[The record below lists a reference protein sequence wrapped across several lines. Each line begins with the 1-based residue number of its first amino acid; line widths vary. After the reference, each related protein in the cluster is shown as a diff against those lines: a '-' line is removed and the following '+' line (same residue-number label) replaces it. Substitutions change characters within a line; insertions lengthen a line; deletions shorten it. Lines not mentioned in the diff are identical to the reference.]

1 MIPDVITDWGPLI
14 ALAIGGLA
22 VLHRVE
28 AEKEG
33 AAEFDEVAD
42 GVMPPLQR
50 RLYWYLTGLGLIAG
64 VMILYPDSAT
74 TLNLQ
79 LGADRLATILFGIL
93 YALIGVGQAV
103 LFALWRY
110 RRLRLPPAS
119 AYPGALINDIG
130 TAFID
135 EAVFRGIVLGY
146 LVMATDAV
154 GFSSW
159 VAILAASILYVLV
172 TRVAAPGR
180 PPYMLFFNFGIAMIG
195 GYLTLLTG
203 GIGAAFLGHAV
214 ARFSVFL
221 CTGHAGQVTWRG
233 TEEEEI
239 EKDRRPPDGWHVVEG
254 RR

>member
-1 MIPDVITDWGPLI
+1 VIPDVITDWGALI
-14 ALAIGGLA
+14 GVALGGLA
-22 VLHRVE
+22 VLHRLE

-33 AAEFDEVAD
+33 AAEFNEVAD
-42 GVMPPLQR
+42 GRMPPLRR

-64 VMILYPDSAT
+64 VMILYPESAT

-79 LGADRLATILFGIL
+79 LGEDRLATILFGVL
-93 YALIGVGQAV
+93 YAAIGVAQAV
-103 LFALWRY
+103 IFALWRY
-110 RRLRLPPAS
+110 RRLRFPPVA
-119 AYPGALINDIG
+119 AYPGAMINDIG

-146 LVMATDAV
+146 FVIATDAV
-154 GFSSW
+154 GYSPW
-159 VAILAASILYVLV
+159 LAILGSTILYVLA

-180 PPYMLFFNFGIAMIG
+180 PPYMLFFNFGIGLIG

-214 ARFSVFL
+214 SRFSVFL
-221 CTGHAGQVTWRG
+221 VTGHAGQVTWRG

-239 EKDRRPPDGWHVVEG
+239 EKDRRPPEGWRVVEG
-254 RR
+254 RH